1 MPSPGQLSVPAMAA
15 VAATMKPATVATT
28 AVEPTATMKPAS
40 TTESATAMEPAAKLT
55 ATGKPSSGK
64 ALMNKSAASKVVT
77 IESAE
82 ARASKE
88 PRTKERPSAESVEPW
103 AGADKHAIH
112 EPFRA
117 VVAVWR
123 ARVRV
128 IIIVAVGTYGRWAN
142 IGRAH
147 SHAHNHSLRARKR
160 SAKEANAE

>member
-1 MPSPGQLSVPAMAA
+1 MAA
-15 VAATMKPATVATT
+15 AMKAATVATT

-55 ATGKPSSGK
+55 ATGKPCSGK

-77 IESAE
+77 IESTAE

-88 PRTKERPSAESVEPW
+88 PRIKERPSAESVEPW
-103 AGADKHAIH
+103 AGADKHAID
-112 EPFRA
+112 EPVRA